1 VKGALAAAAL
11 GLALCLVAGGFAAP
25 PLYLPGLALLL
36 MASAAAVWVLVSTA
50 GVRLER
56 FLASAAVEEGAPLEV
71 SVSVACGRVAP
82 PTALVRIWPGA
93 EARPIPR
100 RGAGMLAT
108 AVRFPSRGR
117 RPLGPASV
125 LVADPLGL
133 CSRTVVSLP
142 GEVLVLPRIEPV
154 HFVER
159 DGEAAFSGRRLT
171 PARELG
177 GTEVDSLQP
186 HQAGTPAS
194 RIHWPTVARTR
205 ALMERRLVAEGER
218 LPLIVVDPRDPTTPE
233 ALDQA
238 VRAAASLCV
247 HLARLGGCAL
257 LLPGDRRPASIDP
270 GLSSFPGLHARL
282 ALLGA
287 AAGAP
292 PLGCVAGAGLVLWV
306 TGAAGPCAALAQ
318 VRAPVRYLVSPHADS
333 RWQIS
338 FSVAGCSARRLERGA
353 S

>member
-1 VKGALAAAAL
+1 VRGALAAAGL
-11 GLALCLVAGGFAAP
+11 GLALCLVAAAFAAP

-36 MASAAAVWVLVSTA
+36 MAGVASVWVLVSTA
-50 GVRLER
+50 SVRLER
-56 FLASAAVEEGAPLEV
+56 FLAGASVEEGAPLEV
-71 SVSVACGRVAP
+71 SVWVARGRVAP
-82 PTALVRIWPGA
+82 PTAVVRTWPGG
-93 EARPIPR
+93 EARSIPR
-100 RGAGMLAT
+100 RGAGTLAT
-108 AVRFPSRGR
+108 PVRFPSRGR

-133 CSRTVVSLP
+133 CSRTVVSPP

-159 DGEAAFSGRRLT
+159 DGERAFNGRRLA

-186 HQAGTPAS
+186 HQPGTPAS

-218 LPLIVVDPRDPTTPE
+218 LPLVVVDPRNPTTRE

-257 LLPGDRRPASIDP
+257 LLPGDRRPASLDP
-270 GLSSFPGLHARL
+270 GLSTFPGLHARL
-282 ALLGA
+282 ALLEP

-292 PLGCVAGAGLVLWV
+292 PLGCLSGAGMLLWV
-306 TGAAGPCAALAQ
+306 TAAAAPSAALAQ
-318 VRAPVRYLVSPHADS
+318 VRAPVRYLVSPHADPA
-333 RWQIS
+333 WPIS
-338 FSVAGCSARRLERGA
+338 FSVAGCGARRVERGA